1 MTIKPLYIEEV
12 MRFIYILGI
21 LLLIAIGFLVYV
33 YRDSL
38 WGTIDGFQAG
48 GSGGVVFQLFEQRC
62 YNTNKYFPTVSKSN
76 ALLMCNK
83 LGGRLATYDELKTAV
98 TGGFVIDSDK
108 PAMVIDSDTTYES
121 NSSVLNQKS
130 IGAASPYSYIYYN
143 KPNPTERDYEN
154 KAIGYDDINITM
166 ADGCTSWSST
176 KNFQTTINKAS
187 TYCGSKYYDLDG
199 YVIERD
205 TNWLT
210 SDFEKSKTVGSLATK
225 YDFHSVVFNRKPTPT
240 ETYGHPVCIA
250 PTAPPGNT
258 VNVVFPERVGRGW
271 AEDNDTITS
280 TNISIGGI
288 SFTKRYNIR
297 KAGDTTPFNATCPM
311 PSRGAA
317 GSTITLVS
325 STGPPTGSLNTPAPT
340 TPQTSYNILNMD
352 AIHTQVDIAAID
364 LPIRRDAVIANEQ
377 ANISAGTI
385 STTVADTD
393 LNPAAAVNEGGRRV
407 RNAYASLIKQALAK
421 STEATNL
428 VSDFGE
434 TMSTILSYYQP
445 QGAIVAALQN
455 GAMTPTQF
463 SNMLL
468 QNIDDYY
475 NALSLT
481 MSLHPVAFLRKGVIN
496 FPSFLNTFKIY
507 NLPDANQ
514 ADLKL
519 FGWISTKKWEI
530 KTGEANAYG
539 LKCVDGTSDRW
550 YRYGPQPTNDYHN
563 PEGWWCRHTQGLSA
577 NLSCEDG
584 HGYSGWAATCLKE
597 YYQVRTQITDADYMI
612 GTQRTQQTYD
622 IYGPKYNNT
631 IDASWTPVG
640 DTGNAI
646 LANPV
651 NIRRSIPVTGT
662 ISATNIQEIEAS
674 ISLSICLNFTD
685 TSNLQS
691 QIRISSDD
699 YKIYMSPDGSAKP
712 EYKTTIQNGQ
722 SYLTPANAG
731 YNSIHCPIEIT
742 AARFFLLPFHTRNLI
757 SQWANARYNRI
768 FGTTNPNAN
777 TGLTFAAMQ
786 GGAGGGTGPSGSTV
800 QVDARVPA
808 FLNAPDATKFAST
821 SISTEIKNKFLDN
834 VAKFFYERERTNVGS
849 SNQSGYAT
857 IHKFVDV
864 FQVGD
869 TIFDIR
875 YEEYRKRG
883 LYFQQQL
890 QALDTEYKGYKTM
903 NLSKDDQIEM
913 ETRYL
918 QKKTAL
924 YTADDN
930 YIWGTPQDCGVPTQY
945 VVIDSKNQLFDLSQI
960 VIINSAGQNVALN
973 ATVHQSLRN
982 MDYGPITTDPR
993 TKKYY
998 DAKTGNEYTGTNLTA
1013 KISAAEND
1021 MLATKEAML
1030 TDGTYKRRYPPNTYK
1045 TLLTIPT
1052 RTGSPTTAAYSPLI
1066 LDLGQTHNVSVV
1078 QIILPANVTGA
1089 TADMYT
1095 VQLKKQVPTAGGSS
1109 GLIMGSSGS
1118 DTLGSIGASDGTIT
1132 FHYLGVGKDTSTCP
1146 YNIYT
1151 RFQVARFYTT
1161 RTTPASL
1168 TDSPW
1173 TVTGYS
1179 KGPEAAL
1186 TFDSRYNAGLFVDTS
1201 KNGGNL
1207 RPAYYPN
1214 VTYSL
1219 NLGGSA
1225 PPLVCSDPAQ
1235 IKKVFNDYNIL
1246 VNSDTFRYN
1255 TRLKTPFNN
1264 YPGEKYTATK
1274 VTHAGQDGDK
1284 CMYLWS
1290 DKVVANNTVSY
1301 KTRQGAFPYPFDT
1314 ENFNAYERVLDIS
1327 GIMISDYTSATPPA
1341 GMQALGCSSVSGT
1354 GVCAGMEIPEM
1365 YIKSVTLDAAGGFC
1379 PALKCSDTEV
1389 MNSLINIYNTNL
1401 PYYSQNGSSS
1411 GSGSGSAGMPQI
1423 SKIHKAITP
1432 SATQC
1437 EFLVDTIGGAESRKV
1452 QFNNIVVKGPHTMQQ
1467 TGPDGKQVT
1476 NEKCVWVAA
1485 LSGTITDSAGQT
1497 TVVPGVIWDSAPN
1510 MVDSTPY
1517 LTRMYNYALDIM
1529 RPFSNNVTSVVKD
1542 LISMGSAQLNP
1553 AGSGIVNALVQ
1564 YRTDTVAAAGDIR
1577 YFQNVMDEFGNTC
1590 GKPNCKSPA
1599 VLNSLYKYYASSSGS
1614 SGSSNSKFSQIL
1626 RAGMTDDEQFCDFTF
1641 TVDNYNYQ
1649 GPSVLPP
1656 TSQTSSTSGLRCR
1669 TKRILFSCNFAVD
1682 TCSYINP
1689 MPTLADIEAIP
1700 SNFAQS
1706 LSTGSPGLAGSTT
1719 TDITTAP
1726 LEASGSQ
1733 SLLQPPNGRLPLR
1746 SIDYIDCR
1754 SRYGGNTTN
1763 TSLTQCSPSR
1773 IFTKIPGSLM
1783 LVPSG
1788 WSRGN
1793 LPAGIT
1799 LLTSAPSVSTVQALV
1814 PYTVVSSAGAVGN
1827 NLFEYRITT
1836 ENTLDFGQTF
1846 LCAGFYSETDGSTQL
1861 AYLVPADPATSP
1873 NAFLATSQ
1881 NFVALAN
1888 QFRSYWNGVF
1898 VKNKNVGNKIGTIAG
1913 YTINRADDSITFVA
1927 DSATFGPLGKYDVQ
1941 KYYSVALYKV
1951 FFRNPYTGTGTG
1963 TGPFIYKLFP
1973 TPSGTIQESSGTSGT
1988 FTPLSTGQAG
1998 SDPSSE
2004 YVIQSPQQIMNTG
2017 LFRSFK
2023 FTVTK
2028 VAQDTPIVGTSPRTR
2043 AEITRIY
2050 FYAGSQSS
2058 GTSSYAFT
2066 QLSPR
2071 NAVVNLD
2078 GIYSNY
2084 TITSGSCSTGYTGSP
2099 RQTNTGDTITDCIV
2113 NPGNNA
2119 SYVPPANVACG
2130 IGYYKDDSNNCISS
2144 GYYQEVL
2151 NPALITTNK
2160 FVPRLRLTVGQPM
2173 TVDFN
2178 EINPVNAF
2186 SFVLGSS
2193 YNRPLQWT
2201 LQGSINNT
2209 DWMNLQVQS
2218 TDFPYATTVTAGNAK
2233 SFFNPGYF
2241 LFSFSSTGVLSN
2253 TRSAAT
2259 QVAQYLQQGSTETV
2273 EGFKGP
2279 EPNRRRMRTLRWKIL
2294 ETQRPNAPY
2303 VHASMLRFFTAAGPV
2318 PTDAMKITNPHG
2330 SRRSAADGPTAILS
2344 DQEGKRWVDYNKS
2357 ELLITFDLTK
2367 LPSNPIYGFQ
2377 FTIPS
2382 GTADAK
2388 DYFPARWLLEG
2399 SYDGRSWDPIHK
2411 KSDKARIL
2419 GGASPVYKF
2428 SQSI

>member
-48 GSGGVVFQLFEQRC
+48 GAGNVVFQLFEQRC
-62 YNTNKYFPTVSKSN
+62 LYADYQSPRPWHPRWTFFPTVSKSN

-83 LGGRLATYDELKTAV
+83 LGGRLATYEELKNAV
-98 TGGFVIDSDK
+98 SAGFVIDSDK
-108 PAMVIDSDTTYES
+108 PAIVIDSDATYVS
-121 NSSVLNQKS
+121 NNNTLSFKGINKSSYTQDNMIKYK
-130 IGAASPYSYIYYN
+130 IGINNVDTRYQTLTGIA
-143 KPNPTERDYEN
+143 
-154 KAIGYDDINITM
+154 YDDINV
-166 ADGCTSWSST
+166 
-176 KNFQTTINKAS
+176 FFTIV
-187 TYCGSKYYDLDG
+187 YGGYDFFYYDLDG
-199 YVIERD
+199 YVISMGRMPEPNSPTD
-205 TNWLT
+205 PNFQITGY
-210 SDFEKSKTVGSLATK
+210 SDDIRRNNFLL
-225 YDFHSVVFNRKPTPT
+225 FNRPKLT

-258 VNVVFPERVGRGW
+258 VDVVFPTRAGRGW
-271 AEDNDTITS
+271 NDDNNNYDS
-280 TNISIGGI
+280 PIGGT

-325 STGPPTGSLNTPAPT
+325 STDPPSVSLNTPAPT

-393 LNPAAAVNEGGRRV
+393 LNPAAAANEGGRRV

-507 NLPDANQ
+507 NLPDPNQ

-550 YRYGPQPTNDYHN
+550 YKEGPQPTNDFHEK
-563 PEGWWCRHTQGLSA
+563 EGWWCRHTQGLSA

-597 YYQVRTQITDADYMI
+597 YYQVRTQITDVDYMI
-612 GTQRTQQTYD
+612 GTQTTQKSYD
-622 IYGPKYNNT
+622 IDGLKYNKT

-646 LANPV
+646 LANLASV

-662 ISATNIQEIEAS
+662 ISATNIREIDDS

-722 SYLTPANAG
+722 SYLTLVNAG
-731 YNSIHCPIEIT
+731 YNTIHCPIEIT

-777 TGLTFAAMQ
+777 TGLTYAAMQ
-786 GGAGGGTGPSGSTV
+786 GGAGGGTGSSGSTV
-800 QVDARVPA
+800 AVDARVPA
-808 FLNAPDATKFAST
+808 FLNTPDATKFAST

-834 VAKFFYERERTNVGS
+834 VAKFFYERERTVVGS

-890 QALDTEYKGYKTM
+890 QALDAEYKGYKTM

-930 YIWGTPQDCGVPTQY
+930 YIWGTPQDCGVAAQY
-945 VVIDSKNQLFDLSQI
+945 IVIDSKNKLFDLSQI
-960 VIINSAGQNVALN
+960 VVVNSAGQNVALN

-982 MDYGPITTDPR
+982 MDYGPTNTDPR

-1030 TDGTYKRRYPPNTYK
+1030 TDGTYKRRYSPNTYK
-1045 TLLTIPT
+1045 TLATIPARISGT
-1052 RTGSPTTAAYSPLI
+1052 SGSPAPYSPLI

-1095 VQLKKQVPTAGGSS
+1095 VQLKKLVPTAGGSS

-1118 DTLGSIGASDGTIT
+1118 DTTGSIGTTDGTIT
-1132 FHYLGVGKDTSTCP
+1132 FRYLGVGKDTSTCP

-1161 RTTPASL
+1161 RTTTAGS

-1179 KGPEAAL
+1179 KGAEAAL
-1186 TFDSRYNAGLFVDTS
+1186 TFDSRYNAGVFVDTS

-1207 RPAYYPN
+1207 QPAYYPN

-1235 IKKVFNDYNIL
+1235 IKRVFNDYNIL
-1246 VNSDTFRYN
+1246 VNSDTFRYD

-1274 VTHAGQDGDK
+1274 VTYAGQDGDK
-1284 CMYLWS
+1284 CVYLWS
-1290 DKVVANNTVSY
+1290 DKVVANNAVSY

-1314 ENFNAYERVLDIS
+1314 QNFNAYERVLDIS

-1341 GMQALGCSSVSGT
+1341 GMEALGCGSG
-1354 GVCAGMEIPEM
+1354 GGSGCAGMEIPEM

-1411 GSGSGSAGMPQI
+1411 GSGSAGMPQI

-1437 EFLVDTIGGAESRKV
+1437 EFLVDTVGGAANRKV

-1467 TGPDGKQVT
+1467 NGPDGKQVT

-1485 LSGTITDSAGQT
+1485 LSGTVTDSAGQI
-1497 TVVPGVIWDSAPN
+1497 TVVPGVVWDSAPN

-1542 LISMGSAQLNP
+1542 LISMGSAQLDP

-1614 SGSSNSKFSQIL
+1614 SGSSNSKFSQVL

-1669 TKRILFSCNFAVD
+1669 TKRIPFSCNFAVD

-1726 LEASGSQ
+1726 LGASGSQ

-1773 IFTKIPGSLM
+1773 IFTKVPGSLM

-1788 WSRGN
+1788 WSRGS
-1793 LPAGIT
+1793 LPPGIT

-1814 PYTVVSSAGAVGN
+1814 PYTVVSSAGS
-1827 NLFEYRITT
+1827 LSTTIFEYRITT

-1846 LCAGFYSETDGSTQL
+1846 LCASFYTETDGSTQL
-1861 AYLVPADPATSP
+1861 AYLVPADTATSP

-1941 KYYSVALYKV
+1941 KYYSAALYKV
-1951 FFRNPYTGTGTG
+1951 FFRIPYTGTG
-1963 TGPFIYKLFP
+1963 TGPFIYKLSP

-2066 QLSPR
+2066 PLSPR
-2071 NAVVNLD
+2071 NAVVSLD
-2078 GIYSNY
+2078 GVYSNY

-2119 SYVPPANVACG
+2119 SYVPSANVACG

-2209 DWMNLQVQS
+2209 DWINLQVQS

-2241 LFSFSSTGVLSN
+2241 LFSFSGAGVLSN

-2294 ETQRPNAPY
+2294 ETQRPNAAY

-2399 SYDGRSWDPIHK
+2399 SYDGRTWDPIHK

>member
-1 MTIKPLYIEEV
+1 
-12 MRFIYILGI
+12 
-21 LLLIAIGFLVYV
+21 
-33 YRDSL
+33 
-38 WGTIDGFQAG
+38 
-48 GSGGVVFQLFEQRC
+48 
-62 YNTNKYFPTVSKSN
+62 
-76 ALLMCNK
+76 MCNK

-98 TGGFVIDSDK
+98 SDNLIIENDK
-108 PAMVIDSDTTYES
+108 PAMVLDSDLTYVS
-121 NSSVLNQKS
+121 KDSAGTSLKKLIFKS
-130 IGAASPYSYIYYN
+130 TEAYYSYTVNARTSQGLDDIRGYFAV
-143 KPNPTERDYEN
+143 K
-154 KAIGYDDINITM
+154 GYDEINVYFSGTRYNGPRCRAGI
-166 ADGCTSWSST
+166 ACT
-176 KNFQTTINKAS
+176 NLI
-187 TYCGSKYYDLDG
+187 YYDLDG
-199 YVIERD
+199 YVQNIPVS
-205 TNWLT
+205 TVTSPSVASLT
-210 SDFEKSKTVGSLATK
+210 SAAGLVNTSMADHFRYDKLGQRRFE
-225 YDFHSVVFNRKPTPT
+225 RTPAAR

-250 PTAPPGNT
+250 GTAPPGNT
-258 VNVVFPERVGRGW
+258 VDVIFPTRDGKGW
-271 AEDNDTITS
+271 VPYND
-280 TNISIGGI
+280 IGEILAGS
-288 SFTKRYNIR
+288 SFTKRFNIR
-297 KAGDTTPFNATCPM
+297 KQGDTTTFNKACPITDT
-311 PSRGAA
+311 STA
-317 GSTITLVS
+317 GSTITLVG
-325 STGPPTGSLNTPAPT
+325 STDPPSVSFNTPTPT

-352 AIHTQVDIAAID
+352 AINTQVEIAAID

-377 ANISAGTI
+377 ANISSGTI

-393 LNPAAAVNEGGRRV
+393 LIPATAANEGGRRV
-407 RNAYASLIKQALAK
+407 RNAYASLTRQASSSK
-421 STEATNL
+421 TEATNL
-428 VSDFGE
+428 VLDFDE
-434 TMSTILSYYQP
+434 TLSTLLSYYEP
-445 QGAIVAALQN
+445 QGAVMNALQS
-455 GAMTPTQF
+455 GAMTPIQF

-468 QNIDDYY
+468 KNIDDYY

-481 MSLHPVAFLRKGVIN
+481 IALHPVAFLRKGVMN

-507 NLPDANQ
+507 SLPDPAT
-514 ADLKL
+514 AHIRTH
-519 FGWISTKKWEI
+519 GSEPSRTWEI
-530 KTGEANAYG
+530 KGGSNQFG
-539 LKCVDGTSDRW
+539 MKCVNGTSDKH
-550 YRYGPQPTNDYHN
+550 YNKSGLVDYSNEYHPTA
-563 PEGWWCRHTQGLSA
+563 GWWCRKTKAHAYNGTWYCDEGTSF
-577 NLSCEDG
+577 
-584 HGYSGWAATCLKE
+584 SGWAATCLQE
-597 YYQVRTQITDADYMI
+597 YDQVRTDITDAHYMI
-612 GTQRTQQTYD
+612 SSQPTQKSYD
-622 IYGPKYNNT
+622 IGATNKYNNT

-640 DTGNAI
+640 DAGNPI
-646 LANPV
+646 LANLATV

-662 ISATNIQEIEAS
+662 ISATNIREIDDS
-674 ISLSICLNFTD
+674 ISLSICLNFAD
-685 TSNLQS
+685 MSNIQS
-691 QIRISSDD
+691 QIRISSDN
-699 YKIYMSPDGSAKP
+699 YKLYMSPDASAKP
-712 EYKTTIQNGQ
+712 EYKTSIRDREVT
-722 SYLTPANAG
+722 LAPANAV
-731 YNSIHCPIEIT
+731 YNAIHCPIEIT
-742 AARFFLLPFHTRNLI
+742 ATRFFLLPFHTRNLI

-768 FGTTNPNAN
+768 FGTTDPNAN
-777 TGLTFAAMQ
+777 TGLTFAAML
-786 GGAGGGTGPSGSTV
+786 GGAGGGTGSSGATV

-821 SISTEIKNKFLDN
+821 SISTDIKNKFLDN
-834 VAKFFYERERTNVGS
+834 VAKFFYERERTDVGS
-849 SNQSGYAT
+849 SNQTGYAT
-857 IHKFVDV
+857 INKFVDV

-883 LYFQQQL
+883 LYFQQRL

-903 NLSKDDQIEM
+903 NLSKEDQIEL

-918 QKKTAL
+918 QQKTEL
-924 YTADDN
+924 YKADDN
-930 YIWGTPQDCGVPTQY
+930 YIWGTPQDCGVPAQY
-945 VVIDSKNQLFDLSQI
+945 VVIDSKNQLFDISQI
-960 VIINSAGQNVALN
+960 VIINSAGQNVALG
-973 ATVHQSLRN
+973 ATVYQSLRN
-982 MDYGPITTDPR
+982 LDYGPTNTDPR

-998 DAKTGNEYTGTNLTA
+998 DAKTGNEHTGANLMTA
-1013 KISAAEND
+1013 ASAAEND
-1021 MLATKEAML
+1021 MLATKEAIL
-1030 TDGTYKRRYPPNTYK
+1030 LDGTYKRRYPPNTYK

-1066 LDLGQTHNVSVV
+1066 LDLGETHNVSFV

-1109 GLIMGSSGS
+1109 AIVMGSSGS
-1118 DTLGSIGASDGTIT
+1118 DTSGSIGTTDGIIT
-1132 FHYLGVGKDTSTCP
+1132 FRYLGIGKDTATCP
-1146 YNIYT
+1146 YYIYT
-1151 RFQVARFYTT
+1151 RFKVARFYTT
-1161 RTTPASL
+1161 RTTTAGS
-1168 TDSPW
+1168 TDPPW

-1219 NLGGSA
+1219 NLGGSP
-1225 PPLVCSDPAQ
+1225 PPLVCSDPVQ

-1255 TRLKTPFNN
+1255 TRSKTPFNN

-1284 CMYLWS
+1284 CIYLWS
-1290 DKVVANNTVSY
+1290 DKVVANNVVSY
-1301 KTRQGAFPYPFDT
+1301 KTRHGAFPYAFDT
-1314 ENFNAYERVLDIS
+1314 ENFNAYERVLNVS
-1327 GIMISDYTSATPPA
+1327 ETTVLDYTSATPPA
-1341 GMQALGCSSVSGT
+1341 GLQPLGCTSGT
-1354 GVCAGMEIPEM
+1354 SVCAGIEIPEM
-1365 YIKSVTLDAAGGFC
+1365 YMKSVTLDAAGGFC

-1389 MNSLINIYNTNL
+1389 MNSLISIYNTNL
-1401 PYYSQNGSSS
+1401 SYYGQNSSGSGS
-1411 GSGSGSAGMPQI
+1411 GSGSGSAGLPQI

-1437 EFLVDTIGGAESRKV
+1437 EFLVDTPAGTSRKV
-1452 QFNNIVVKGPHTMQQ
+1452 QFNNIVVKAPQTMQQ
-1467 TGPDGKQVT
+1467 TAPDGKQVT

-1485 LSGTITDSAGQT
+1485 LSGTVTDSAGQT
-1497 TVVPGVIWDSAPN
+1497 TVVPGVVWDSAPN

-1529 RPFSNNVTSVVKD
+1529 RPFSNRVTNTVND

-1553 AGSGIVNALVQ
+1553 AGSGIVNALVE

-1577 YFQNVMDEFGNTC
+1577 HFQNVTDEFGNSC
-1590 GKPNCKSPA
+1590 VKPNCKNPA
-1599 VLNSLYKYYASSSGS
+1599 VLNSLYNYYASSSGS
-1614 SGSSNSKFSQIL
+1614 GSGSSNSKISQVL

-1669 TKRILFSCNFAVD
+1669 TSRIPFSCNFAVD

-1689 MPTLADIEAIP
+1689 APTLADIEAIP
-1700 SNFAQS
+1700 SNFVQS
-1706 LSTGSPGLAGSTT
+1706 LSMGSGSGSGSTGSGSTGV
-1719 TDITTAP
+1719 DITTAP
-1726 LEASGSQ
+1726 LGASGSQ
-1733 SLLQPPNGRLPLR
+1733 SLLQPPNGQRPLR

-1754 SRYGGNTTN
+1754 SRYGGNITPATTTASN
-1763 TSLTQCSPSR
+1763 TSLISCSYITTPPPPAALVTTTR
-1773 IFTKIPGSLM
+1773 TYAKLPGSLM

-1799 LLTSAPSVSTVQALV
+1799 LLTSAPPVPTVQALI
-1814 PYTVVSSAGAVGN
+1814 PYTVVSSAGS
-1827 NLFEYRITT
+1827 LSTTIFEYRITT
-1836 ENTLDFGQTF
+1836 ENTLEFGQTF
-1846 LCAGFYSETDGSTQL
+1846 LCAAFYTETDGSTQL

-1873 NAFLATSQ
+1873 NAFFATNQ
-1881 NFVALAN
+1881 NVVALAN

-1898 VKNKNVGNKIGTIAG
+1898 VKNRMIGNKIGTIAG
-1913 YTINRADDSITFVA
+1913 YTIDRADDSITFVA
-1927 DSATFGPLGKYDVQ
+1927 ESATFGPLGKYDVQ
-1941 KYYSVALYKV
+1941 NHYSAARYKV
-1951 FFRNPYTGTGTG
+1951 LFRNPYASTSGT
-1963 TGPFIYKLFP
+1963 TGPFIYKLSP
-1973 TPSGTIQESSGTSGT
+1973 TPSGTIQQSSGPFTLLSVPPTVPDTS
-1988 FTPLSTGQAG
+1988 P
-1998 SDPSSE
+1998 E
-2004 YVIQSPQQIMNTG
+2004 YVLKTPDQLMRMG

-2028 VAQDTPIVGTSPRTR
+2028 VAQDTPIVGPSPRTR

-2050 FYAGSQSS
+2050 FYAGSQSG

-2066 QLSPR
+2066 PLSPR
-2071 NAVVNLD
+2071 NAVVSLD
-2078 GIYSNY
+2078 GVYSNY
-2084 TITSGSCSTGYTGSP
+2084 TITSGSCSTGYTGSA
-2099 RQTNTGDTITDCIV
+2099 RSTNTGDTITDCIV

-2173 TVDFN
+2173 MIDFN
-2178 EINPVNAF
+2178 EINPVNTF

-2209 DWMNLQVQS
+2209 DWMNLHVQS
-2218 TDFPYATTVTAGNAK
+2218 TDFPYATTVTAGNAN

-2253 TRSAAT
+2253 TRTAAT
-2259 QVAQYLQQGSTETV
+2259 QLPQYLQQGLTETV

-2330 SRRSAADGPTAILS
+2330 SRRSAADGPAAILS

-2357 ELLITFDLTK
+2357 ELLITFDLAK

-2399 SYDGRSWDPIHK
+2399 SYDGRTWDPIHK